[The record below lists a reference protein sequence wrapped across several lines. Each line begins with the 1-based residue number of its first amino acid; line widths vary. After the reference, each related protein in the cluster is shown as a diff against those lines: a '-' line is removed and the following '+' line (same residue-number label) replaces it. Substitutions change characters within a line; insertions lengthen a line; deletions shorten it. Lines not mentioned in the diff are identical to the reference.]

1 MKRIDR
7 NFDLG
12 GKRKT
17 RKTDRTREHPETKRS
32 GVLVSFVP
40 WKMHVA
46 NESTKTT
53 HKRMKT
59 HLVVVPFMP

>member
-46 NESTKTT
+46 NEST
-53 HKRMKT
+53 
-59 HLVVVPFMP
+59 